1 MASVL
6 LNVFIGRGEGK
17 ERRMEGKGERELQGK
32 ERQEGERRGHGKVI
46 IPSHGITLTVTV
58 ECML

>member
-17 ERRMEGKGERELQGK
+17 KRRMEGRGERELKGK
-32 ERQEGERRGHGKVI
+32 ERQEGRKGHGKVI
-46 IPSHGITLTVTV
+46 IPSHGIMPTVTA